1 MTITGKPEAAMTAYT
16 PTTPL
21 EAAVLESERFQFS
34 TDTAGREV
42 VCVGQRRL
50 PQVVLPQTAD
60 GLRDLVETLAEGGG
74 RAFTA
79 SRGDPWLIEPIDVD
93 AEPPTVAAEE
103 YLVMS
108 LRPLK
113 SDGRPVRVA
122 GSRGVVRLFLL
133 PWTMP
138 AKTLDFG
145 RHRHYVVTSSR
156 GVVGEWAP
164 ATDGRRGMIVGLP
177 EIWVG
182 ILERQCHPSTSLAFR
197 CDVPVPWV
205 ADGGLANAVPTTVGA
220 YALSGF
226 GDGYATGRSDASTDL
241 LDGPRGT
248 EAWVAKVPIVMTEGD
263 VVSPVLIPSDLTV
276 DEVPP
281 GPWELE
287 FESPSDFSFDSLH

>member
-1 MTITGKPEAAMTAYT
+1 MTITGKPETATTTYT

-42 VCVGQRRL
+42 ICVGQRRL
-50 PQVVLPQTAD
+50 PQVVLPRSSD
-60 GLRDLVETLAEGGG
+60 GLHDLVDLLSAGGG

-79 SRGDPWLIEPIDVD
+79 SRGDPWLIESVD
-93 AEPPTVAAEE
+93 PDPEPSTVAAEE
-103 YLVMS
+103 YLVMG
-108 LRPLK
+108 LRPMR

-122 GSRGVVRLFLL
+122 GRRGVVRLFLL

-145 RHRHYVVTSSR
+145 RHRHFVVTSSR
-156 GVVGEWAP
+156 GVVGDWTP
-164 ATDGRRGMIVGLP
+164 ANDGRRGMIVGVP

-182 ILERQCHPSTSLAFR
+182 ILERQWHPSTTLAFR

-205 ADGGLANAVPTTVGA
+205 ADDGLTNAVPATVGA
-220 YALSGF
+220 FAAS
-226 GDGYATGRSDASTDL
+226 GDGRDP
-241 LDGPRGT
+241 DGAPIPGFLQGET
-248 EAWVAKVPIVMTEGD
+248 WVAKLPIVMTEGD
-263 VVSPVLIPSDLTV
+263 VVSPVLVPSDITV
-276 DEVPP
+276 DEVPD

-287 FESPSDFSFDSLH
+287 FKSPSGFSFDSLR

>member
-50 PQVVLPQTAD
+50 PQVVLPQDAD
-60 GLRDLVETLAEGGG
+60 GLRDLVEALSEGGR
-74 RAFTA
+74 RAFTT
-79 SRGDPWLIEPIDVD
+79 SRGDPWLIEPLDVD
-93 AEPPTVAAEE
+93 PEPPPVAAEE
-103 YLVMS
+103 YLVMG
-108 LRPLK
+108 LRPMK

-122 GSRGVVRLFLL
+122 GSRGVVRLFVL

-145 RHRHYVVTSSR
+145 RQRHFVVTSAR
-156 GVVGEWAP
+156 GVVGEWMP
-164 ATDGRRGMIVGLP
+164 ATDGHRGVIVGLP
-177 EIWVG
+177 EVWVG
-182 ILERQCHPSTSLAFR
+182 ILERQCHPSASLVFR

-205 ADGGLANAVPTTVGA
+205 ADGGLANAVPTTAGA
-220 YALSGF
+220 FALG
-226 GDGYATGRSDASTDL
+226 GVP
-241 LDGPRGT
+241 PRA
-248 EAWVAKVPIVMTEGD
+248 EAWVARLPIVMTEGD
-263 VVSPVLIPSDLTV
+263 VVSPVLMPSDLTL

-287 FESPSDFSFDSLH
+287 FDSPSDFSFDSLH